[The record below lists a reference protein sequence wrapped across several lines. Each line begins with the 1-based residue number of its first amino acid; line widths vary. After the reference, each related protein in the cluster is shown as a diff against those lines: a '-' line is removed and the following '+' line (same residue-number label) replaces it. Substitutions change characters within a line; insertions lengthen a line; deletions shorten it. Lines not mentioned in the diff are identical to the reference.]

1 MSDFKIQQTPAAKEQ
16 ARPILTHEKSL
27 SQKIARGSE
36 AGDILDQQMAMLGIQ
51 LITQLNVLMKIS
63 RMYQQIGRAHV

>member
-1 MSDFKIQQTPAAKEQ
+1 MSEFKSKEALVVHEQ

-27 SQKIARGSE
+27 SRKIASGSE

-51 LITQLNVLMKIS
+51 LVTQLNVLIKTSYIYDDSKIS
-63 RMYQQIGRAHV
+63 